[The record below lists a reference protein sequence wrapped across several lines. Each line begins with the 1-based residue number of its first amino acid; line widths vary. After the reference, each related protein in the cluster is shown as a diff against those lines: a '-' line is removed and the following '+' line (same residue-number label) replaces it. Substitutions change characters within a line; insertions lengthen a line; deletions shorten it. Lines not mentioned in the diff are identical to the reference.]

1 MTKILDQINTSHDV
15 KKLDN
20 EELERLCQELREE
33 IISTVSKTGGHLA
46 SNLGVIELTAALHF
60 VFDLPRDKVIWDV
73 GHQSYAHK
81 LLTGRKDRF
90 HTLRQYEGISG
101 FPKRDESPYD
111 AFDSGHSGTSISSAL
126 GMAEARRLK
135 GEDARVIAV
144 IGDGS
149 MTAGVAFE
157 GLNQAGHIDQDL
169 IVILNDNEMSIS
181 RNVGALS
188 SYLNRLMT
196 GQFVNRFRNDMKGFL
211 ETLPGIGKSVLRFAK
226 QAEESFKG
234 LLMPGLL
241 FEELGMK
248 YIGPI
253 DGHRLDYLIETFQ
266 NIKKLRGPILVHVIT
281 KKGKGYPPAE
291 TNPDRFHGISPF
303 VIETG
308 EPKSDSKRN
317 PISYTEVFGE
327 TLCQL
332 ARNDTRIVAITAAM
346 QSGTGLEE
354 FSTRFPERF
363 YDIGIAE
370 QHAVTFAA
378 GLALEGMKPVVAI
391 YSTFV
396 QRAYDQVL
404 QDVCLQNLPVVF
416 ALDRGGIVGEDG
428 PTHHGLFD
436 FSYLRHIP
444 NLIVMVPKDENEFQ
458 HMIQTALECSAPVAF
473 RYPRGKGEGVTR
485 QTSLRSID
493 IGRGE
498 VLREGKDILIIAIG
512 VTVYPSLRAAE
523 KLADVGIEAA
533 VINARFLKPLDANLL
548 CDRAKKTGKVL
559 TVEENVLQ
567 GGFGSALLELFQERG
582 LLSIQ
587 VKRLGVPDTF
597 LEHGSQSLLRG
608 KYGIDETGI
617 FKGAREM
624 FEEERSELIQSSQ
637 AETSVSRAHPNAKQ
651 SQPSSPLPE
660 DG

>member
-1 MTKILDQINTSHDV
+1 MSKVLDQIECPFDV
-15 KKLDN
+15 KKLDP
-20 EELERLCQELREE
+20 EELERLCSELREE
-33 IISTVSKTGGHLA
+33 ILSTVSKNGGHLA
-46 SNLGVIELTAALHF
+46 SNLGVVELTVALHH
-60 VFDLPRDKVIWDV
+60 VFDFPRDKVIWDV

-81 LLTGRKDRF
+81 ILTGRKDRF

-135 GEDARVIAV
+135 GEEGKMIAL

-149 MTAGVAFE
+149 MTAGLAFE
-157 GLNQAGHIDQDL
+157 GLNQSGHIDQNL

-196 GQFVNRFRNDMKGFL
+196 GQFVNRFREDIKAFL
-211 ETLPGIGKSVLRFAK
+211 ETLPRIGKSALRFAK
-226 QAEESFKG
+226 QAEESLKG

-266 NIKKLRGPILVHVIT
+266 NVKKLRGPILIHVIT

-291 TNPDRFHGISPF
+291 AHPARYHSVPPFH
-303 VIETG
+303 IETG
-308 EPKSDSKRN
+308 EPKQGSTGN
-317 PISYTEVFGE
+317 PPTYTQVFGE

-332 ARNDTRIVAITAAM
+332 ARENKHLIAITAAM
-346 QSGTGLEE
+346 QSGTGLERFAKE
-354 FSTRFPERF
+354 FPDRF

-378 GLALEGMKPVVAI
+378 GLALEGMKPVLAI
-391 YSTFV
+391 YSTFL
-396 QRAYDQVL
+396 QRAYDQIL
-404 QDVCLQNLPVVF
+404 QDVGLQNLPVVF

-428 PTHHGLFD
+428 PTHQGLFD

-444 NLIVMVPKDENEFQ
+444 NLIIMVPKDEDELQ
-458 HMIQTALECSAPVAF
+458 HMMKTAMECPSPVAF
-473 RYPRGKGEGVTR
+473 RYPRGKGEGVKR
-485 QTSLRSID
+485 NPVLRSIE
-493 IGRGE
+493 IGKGE
-498 VLREGKDILIIAIG
+498 VLREGSDMLILAIG
-512 VTVYPSLRAAE
+512 TTVYPSIRAAE
-523 KLADVGIEAA
+523 RLDASGIHAA
-533 VINARFLKPLDANLL
+533 VINTRFLKPLDENLI
-548 CDRAKKTGKVL
+548 AEWAGKIGKIL

-567 GGFGSALLELFQERG
+567 GGFGSAVLELLQEKG
-582 LLSIQ
+582 LTS
-587 VKRLGVPDTF
+587 VHMKRLGIPDLF
-597 LEHGSQSLLRG
+597 VEHGPPALLRA
-608 KYGIDETGI
+608 KYGIDEAGI
-617 FKGAREM
+617 YRAVKEM
-624 FEEERSELIQSSQ
+624 VENESSASLHSTQ
-637 AETSVSRAHPNAKQ
+637 TRNFVKRVIRNSK
-651 SQPSSPLPE
+651 
-660 DG
+660 

>member
-1 MTKILDQINTSHDV
+1 MKVLDQIHTSQDV
-15 KKLDN
+15 KKLDP
-20 EELERLCQELREE
+20 EELERLCHEIREE
-33 IISTVSKTGGHLA
+33 ILSTVSKTGGHLA
-46 SNLGVIELTAALHF
+46 SSLGVVELTTVLHY
-60 VFDLPRDKVIWDV
+60 VFDFPMDKLVWDV

-90 HTLRQYEGISG
+90 HTLRQFEGISG

-126 GMAEARRLK
+126 GMAEARRLR
-135 GEDARVIAV
+135 GEGGRVIAV

-149 MTAGVAFE
+149 MTAGLAFE
-157 GLNQAGHIDQDL
+157 GLNQTGHIDQDL

-196 GQFVNRFRNDMKGFL
+196 GQFVNRFRNDMKDFL

-226 QAEESFKG
+226 QAEESLKG

-241 FEELGMK
+241 FEELGLK

-291 TNPDRFHGISPF
+291 TNPDRFHGVPPF

-308 EPKSDSKRN
+308 ELRN
-317 PISYTEVFGE
+317 DQENPPTYTEVFGE

-332 ARNDTRIVAITAAM
+332 ARENKRLIAITAAM
-346 QSGTGLEE
+346 QNGTGLEE
-354 FSTRFPERF
+354 FAREFPDRF

-378 GLALEGMKPVVAI
+378 GLALEGMRPVVAI
-391 YSTFV
+391 YSTFL

-444 NLIVMVPKDENEFQ
+444 NMIVMVPKDENEFQ
-458 HMIQTALECSAPVAF
+458 HMIKTAMECPMPVAF
-473 RYPRGKGEGVTR
+473 RYPRGKGVGVR
-485 QTSLRSID
+485 REVPLQSIG
-493 IGRGE
+493 IGKGE
-498 VLREGKDILIIAIG
+498 LLREGQDILIIAIG
-512 VTVYPSLRAAE
+512 STVYPSLRAAE
-523 KLADVGIEAA
+523 SLAEVGIQAA
-533 VINARFLKPLDANLL
+533 VINSRFLKPLDGNLL
-548 CDRAKKTGKVL
+548 CDWAKKTGKVL

-567 GGFGSALLELFQERG
+567 GGFGSAVLELFQERG
-582 LLSIQ
+582 LFSIQ
-587 VKRLGVPDTF
+587 VKRLGIPDIF
-597 LEHGSQSLLRG
+597 VEHGSQALLRE
-608 KYGIDETGI
+608 KYGIDENGI
-617 FKGAREM
+617 FKGVREM
-624 FEEERSELIQSSQ
+624 FEEGRSESIHPSQ
-637 AETSVSRAHPNAKQ
+637 AVASVSRALPNPK
-651 SQPSSPLPE
+651 
-660 DG
+660 

>member
-1 MTKILDQINTSHDV
+1 MTKILDQINTSYDV
-15 KKLDN
+15 KKLDI
-20 EELERLCQELREE
+20 EELDQLCRELREE
-33 IISTVSKTGGHLA
+33 ILSTVSKNGGHLA
-46 SNLGVIELTAALHF
+46 SNLGVVEMTAALHF
-60 VFDLPRDKVIWDV
+60 VFDFPRDKVIWDV

-81 LLTGRKDRF
+81 LLTGRRDRF
-90 HTLRQYEGISG
+90 HTLRQYGGISG

-111 AFDSGHSGTSISSAL
+111 SFDSGHSGTSISSAL
-126 GMAEARRLK
+126 GLAEARRLK

-157 GLNQAGHIDQDL
+157 GLNQAGHIDENL

-241 FEELGMK
+241 FEELGMQ

-291 TNPDRFHGISPF
+291 MNPDRFHGISPF

-308 EPKSDSKRN
+308 EPKGGSKSS
-317 PISYTEVFGE
+317 PPSYTEVFGE
-327 TLCQL
+327 TLCKL
-332 ARNDTRIVAITAAM
+332 AKRNKRIVAITAAM

-354 FSTRFPERF
+354 FSRQFPDRF

-391 YSTFV
+391 YSTFL

-428 PTHHGLFD
+428 PTHQGLFD

-458 HMIQTALECSAPVAF
+458 DMIKTATECSAPVAF
-473 RYPRGKGEGVTR
+473 RYPRGRGEGVAR
-485 QTSLRSID
+485 QLSLQSIE
-493 IGRGE
+493 IGKGE
-498 VLREGKDILIIAIG
+498 VLREGNDLLILAIG
-512 VTVYPSLRAAE
+512 VTVHASLRAAE
-523 KLADVGIEAA
+523 KLAASGIDAA

-548 CDRAKKTGKVL
+548 YGWARKTGKVL

-567 GGFGSALLELFQERG
+567 GGFGSAILELFQERG
-582 LLSIQ
+582 LSSIQ
-587 VKRLGVPDTF
+587 VKRLGIPDVF
-597 LEHGSQSLLRG
+597 LEHGPQALLRG
-608 KYGIDETGI
+608 KYGIDEAGI
-617 FKGAREM
+617 FNGAKEM
-624 FEEERSELIQSSQ
+624 LEEVRSEL
-637 AETSVSRAHPNAKQ
+637 V
-651 SQPSSPLPE
+651 QPSQVEASMTNIHP
-660 DG
+660 DIK